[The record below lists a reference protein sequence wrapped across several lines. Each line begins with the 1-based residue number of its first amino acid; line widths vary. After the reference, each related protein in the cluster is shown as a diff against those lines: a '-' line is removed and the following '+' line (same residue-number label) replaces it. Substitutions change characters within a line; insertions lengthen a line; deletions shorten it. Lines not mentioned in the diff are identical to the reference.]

1 MTLDTAAEIV
11 SRLDVLLEL
20 EREALLNGDLEK
32 IQEYLE
38 EKESLIDQLNAV
50 DVTQTNALRDLQAKV
65 ERNQVLLDGALQGR
79 DWIANSFSVADLAIA
94 PWLRTIPTFYD
105 AADEVGWDDLTTVP
119 AYLDRFLARP
129 AVDRALNIPPRP
141 TG

>member
-65 ERNQVLLDGALQGR
+65 ERNQVLLDGALQGIR
-79 DWIANSFSVADLAIA
+79 KVAARMAAFRRVRRSLETYDQSG
-94 PWLRTIPTFYD
+94 RKQTIQED
-105 AADEVGWDDLTTVP
+105 VKRRVEK
-119 AYLDRFLARP
+119 
-129 AVDRALNIPPRP
+129 RA
-141 TG
+141 